1 MNDKDLARIIT
12 SALGPLMPQG
22 VELVRSNQPTQQG
35 TPTGSA
41 VYFTKLFDRR
51 HGSPARRDVWNGDA
65 FVHTER
71 QVYVSTWQFEA
82 TVPQPAE
89 LSPSDILNIVSGI
102 IQSDGIIAAFRAA
115 GVGVQRV
122 TDVRNPYIVD
132 DRDQFAA
139 APSFDIVLSHRRDT
153 VATVPGVVALEIN
166 IGRV

>member
-1 MNDKDLARIIT
+1 MNDKDLARLIKST
-12 SALGPLMPQG
+12 LDPLMPQG
-22 VELVRSNQPTQQG
+22 VALVRSNQPTQQG

-51 HGSPARRDVWNGDA
+51 YGSPARLDVWDGET

-139 APSFDIVLSHRRDT
+139 VPSFDIVLSHRRVMWT
-153 VATVPGVVALEIN
+153 SRQGSAVALASAC
-166 IGRV
+166 VT